1 MPLKRALIALFV
13 VITQSVYGKIEQH
26 PWSSH
31 NIKGGLGS
39 YAVFDESRLGPVFHL
54 GYEFGQFFGNQQQYY
69 LAIDAMSS
77 AFIPDTFEEKSITLF
92 GKSYSVKSP
101 WQLLIPVVHFYA
113 GYRLN
118 QKQIIMIGS
127 TYIWGLTLATR
138 SIIEKSPYFW
148 EVSVVFFLDRVFFDS
163 GIHDGYATLNL
174 GINL

>member
-1 MPLKRALIALFV
+1 
-13 VITQSVYGKIEQH
+13 
-26 PWSSH
+26 
-31 NIKGGLGS
+31 
-39 YAVFDESRLGPVFHL
+39 
-54 GYEFGQFFGNQQQYY
+54 
-69 LAIDAMSS
+69 MSS

-118 QKQIIMIGS
+118 RKQIIMIGS